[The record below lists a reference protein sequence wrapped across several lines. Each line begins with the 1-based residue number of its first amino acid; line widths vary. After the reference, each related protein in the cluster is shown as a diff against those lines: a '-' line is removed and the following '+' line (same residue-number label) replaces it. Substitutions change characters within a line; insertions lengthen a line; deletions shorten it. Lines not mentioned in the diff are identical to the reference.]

1 MGGAA
6 LKSPGWLPRLGAR
19 GGHGLRTRIPGTE
32 TGGNNAVAAVINA
45 LKGSIMLK
53 DSNIIAVLP
62 AKDINRAKEFYR
74 DKLGIEPSDSMEEG
88 SVMYRCGQGTGF
100 LIYQTEN
107 AGTAKN
113 TQMGWETDNLER
125 EMEEL
130 RGRGVV
136 FEEYDFP
143 GLKTENGV
151 ATADWGKAAWFLDS
165 EGNIINISQRA

>member
-1 MGGAA
+1 M
-6 LKSPGWLPRLGAR
+6 
-19 GGHGLRTRIPGTE
+19 
-32 TGGNNAVAAVINA
+32 
-45 LKGSIMLK
+45 
-53 DSNIIAVLP
+53 AVLP

-74 DKLGIEPSDSMEEG
+74 DKLGIEPTESMEEG
-88 SVMYRCGQGTGF
+88 SLTYSCGQGTRF
-100 LIYQTEN
+100 LVYQTPN

-113 TQMGWETDNLER
+113 TQLAWETDNLER

-151 ATADWGKAAWFLDS
+151 ATASFGKAAWFLDS
-165 EGNIINISQRA
+165 EGNIFNIAQRA

>member
-1 MGGAA
+1 MF
-6 LKSPGWLPRLGAR
+6 
-19 GGHGLRTRIPGTE
+19 
-32 TGGNNAVAAVINA
+32 
-45 LKGSIMLK
+45 K

-74 DKLGIEPSDSMEEG
+74 DKLGIEPSESMEED
-88 SVMYRCGQGTGF
+88 SATYRCGQGTGF

-113 TQMGWETDNLER
+113 TQMAWATDNLER

-136 FEEYDFP
+136 FEEYDLP

-151 ATADWGKAAWFLDS
+151 ATADWGKGAWFLDS

>member
-1 MGGAA
+1 MPA
-6 LKSPGWLPRLGAR
+6 LQHLNAPK
-19 GGHGLRTRIPGTE
+19 GT
-32 TGGNNAVAAVINA
+32 
-45 LKGSIMLK
+45 IMFK

-74 DKLGIEPSDSMEEG
+74 DKLGIEPSESMEED
-88 SVMYRCGQGTGF
+88 SATYRCGQGTGF

-113 TQMGWETDNLER
+113 TQMAWETDNLER

-136 FEEYDFP
+136 FEEYDLP

-151 ATADWGKAAWFLDS
+151 VTAAWGKGAWFLDS